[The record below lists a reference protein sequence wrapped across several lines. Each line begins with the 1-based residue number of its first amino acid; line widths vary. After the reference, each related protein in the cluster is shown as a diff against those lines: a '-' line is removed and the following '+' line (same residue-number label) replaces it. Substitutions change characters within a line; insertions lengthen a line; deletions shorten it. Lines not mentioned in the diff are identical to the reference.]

1 MQILVPLQF
10 PDSYQVSSIR
20 VISCPIVALIT
31 CVLTLPSAILGSNDR
46 NRDSAVSGDL
56 RANRG
61 IDRRIDLGET
71 DKHICVVG
79 FGISSRVFEDAL
91 NPVNSV
97 REIGAALDA
106 CERRGDQHQ
115 QETDKADDDQDRK

>member
-10 PDSYQVSSIR
+10 PDSDQVSSVG
-20 VISCPIVALIT
+20 VISCPIAPLIS
-31 CVLTLPSAILGSNDR
+31 CVLKLPSAILGSNDR
-46 NRDSAVSGDL
+46 KRDSAVSGDL

-115 QETDKADDDQDRK
+115 QETDKADDDQ